1 MFVEPQINNPI
12 ERPISLITG
21 THIMLPVAQSK
32 PPSIATGWNCGK
44 PCAQPNGG
52 ERPAETREETSSG
65 GNERRRPRSDQ
76 KERENKGGEPEDT

>member
-52 ERPAETREETSSG
+52 ERPAETTNEDKRD
-65 GNERRRPRSDQ
+65 ERRRPRSDQ